1 MEHKGT
7 VIFLDESKGSKSE
20 HNQPYL
26 YVDRATIFPIMVKG
40 DNPFEHKK
48 IEQYDGNQVIISG
61 NEHNGV
67 FIIEE
72 INIEDKKWEEN

>member
-40 DNPFEHKK
+40 DNPFEHR
-48 IEQYDGNQVIISG
+48 ELEEYDGNRVIISG
-61 NEHNGV
+61 YENNGV

-72 INIEDKKWEEN
+72 IDIEKKNEEEN

>member
-20 HNQPYL
+20 HSQPYL
-26 YVDRATIFPIMVKG
+26 YVDRSTVFPIMVKG
-40 DNPFEHKK
+40 DNPFEHGK
-48 IEQYDGNQVIISG
+48 IEQYDGNRVIISG
-61 NEHNGV
+61 NDHNGV

-72 INIEDKKWEEN
+72 IDVKDKKGEES